1 MKNILLATTALVA
14 FAGAAAA
21 EGHTGISFTGSAS
34 LGFNNEDGVGD
45 NDGFYSDLD
54 IVAGFAAELD
64 NGLTAA
70 ASLNLDDLGGGTN
83 NGTVYELSLT
93 SATAGLYYGDTSFAA
108 QNAWAGAGSMDQDGF
123 SEADGEESIRGE
135 MTFGDI
141 SGQVSYVLANNA
153 GTRNVV
159 NDVNQLSL
167 GVSATVGTL
176 NIAVAYQ
183 EASGEDA
190 RFYND
195 ALAGTGP
202 DGLTGDA
209 DGSLAIDGTETGGLG
224 DEADN
229 ATATGFATNGDFN
242 NAEVF
247 GISVGTT
254 FGGADVRFAYAE
266 SGTESS
272 TGLSVSYPVGDVTL
286 NASYSSESAG
296 DDNWDLGATYASGPL
311 SFTANT
317 DESDDWGM
325 QGSYDAGN
333 GLVIF
338 AGLSD
343 GGEDTYVAGTY
354 DLGSGASLLVS
365 FADDGDADA
374 GDEVG
379 ANDYQHGTTVEV
391 SFDF

>member
-34 LGFNNEDGVGD
+34 LGFNNEAVGD

-70 ASLNLDDLGGGTN
+70 ASLNLDDLDDGTN
-83 NGTVYELSLT
+83 TSNGTNYELSLT

-123 SEADGEESIRGE
+123 SEADGEESIRGQV
-135 MTFGDI
+135 TFGDI

-153 GTRNVV
+153 GTRNAVD
-159 NDVNQLSL
+159 DVNQLSL
-167 GVSATVGTL
+167 GVTATVGNL

-190 RFYND
+190 NFYSSTN
-195 ALAGTGP
+195 GV
-202 DGLTGDA
+202 DGLADAGVDGIAGNGDDPA
-209 DGSLAIDGTETGGLG
+209 VQD
-224 DEADN
+224 DN
-229 ATATGFATNGDFN
+229 ANGGSNGDFN
-242 NAEVF
+242 DAEVF

-254 FGGADVRFAYAE
+254 FGGADVRLAYAE

-272 TGLSVSYPVGDVTL
+272 TGLSVSYPVGDITL

-296 DDNWDLGATYASGPL
+296 EDNWDLGATYASGPL

-391 SFDF
+391 SLDF

>member
-34 LGFNNEDGVGD
+34 LGFNNEAGIGNVANRAADN

-70 ASLNLDDLGGGTN
+70 ASLNLDDLGDGTN

-108 QNAWAGAGSMDQDGF
+108 QNAWKGAGSMDQDGF

-141 SGQVSYVLANNA
+141 SAQLSYVLANNA
-153 GTRNVV
+153 GERNAG
-159 NDVNQLSL
+159 DDMNQLSL

-176 NIAVAYQ
+176 DIAVAYQ
-183 EASGEDA
+183 EASGEA
-190 RFYND
+190 AGFYTS
-195 ALAGTGP
+195 GTGT
-202 DGLTGDA
+202 DGD
-209 DGSLAIDGTETGGLG
+209 S
-224 DEADN
+224 
-229 ATATGFATNGDFN
+229 GDFN

-247 GISVGTT
+247 GMSVGTT
-254 FGGADVRFAYAE
+254 FGGADVRLAYAE
-266 SGTESS
+266 SGANSS

-374 GDEVG
+374 TDEVG

>member
-34 LGFNNEDGVGD
+34 LGFNNEAVGD

-70 ASLNLDDLGGGTN
+70 ASLNLDDLDDGTN
-83 NGTVYELSLT
+83 TSNGTNYELSLT

-123 SEADGEESIRGE
+123 SEADGEESIRGQV
-135 MTFGDI
+135 TFGDI

-153 GTRNVV
+153 GTRNAVD
-159 NDVNQLSL
+159 DVNQLSL
-167 GVSATVGTL
+167 GVTATVGNL

-183 EASGEDA
+183 EASGENAAFYSDVLGANGVDDA
-190 RFYND
+190 GVGDDN
-195 ALAGTGP
+195 P
-202 DGLTGDA
+202 DG
-209 DGSLAIDGTETGGLG
+209 GS
-224 DEADN
+224 
-229 ATATGFATNGDFN
+229 NGDFN
-242 NAEVF
+242 DAEVF

-254 FGGADVRFAYAE
+254 FGGADVRLAYAE

-272 TGLSVSYPVGDVTL
+272 TGLSVSYPVGDITL

-296 DDNWDLGATYASGPL
+296 EDNWDLGATYASGPL

>member
-34 LGFNNEDGVGD
+34 LGFNNEAAGD

-70 ASLNLDDLGGGTN
+70 ASLNLDDLGGGTD

-93 SATAGLYYGDTSFAA
+93 SATAGLFYGDTSFAA

-123 SEADGEESIRGE
+123 SEADGEESIRGQV
-135 MTFGDI
+135 TFGDI

-153 GTRNVV
+153 GTRNAVD
-159 NDVNQLSL
+159 DVNQLSL
-167 GVSATVGTL
+167 GVTATVGTL

-190 RFYND
+190 NFYASTN
-195 ALAGTGP
+195 GI
-202 DGLTGDA
+202 DGLTGDLDA
-209 DGSLAIDGTETGGLG
+209 SGAIDGDETGALLDEVDNNALG
-224 DEADN
+224 
-229 ATATGFATNGDFN
+229 GSNGDFN
-242 NAEVF
+242 DAEVF

-254 FGGADVRFAYAE
+254 VGGADVRLAYAE
-266 SGTESS
+266 TGAESS
-272 TGLSVSYPVGDVTL
+272 TGLSVSYPVGDITL

-296 DDNWDLGATYASGPL
+296 EDNWDLGATYASGPV

-365 FADDGDADA
+365 FADDGDNDA

-379 ANDYQHGTTVEV
+379 ANDYQHGTTIEV
-391 SFDF
+391 SLDF

>member
-34 LGFNNEDGVGD
+34 LGFNNEAGIGAAGNQAADN

-70 ASLNLDDLGGGTN
+70 ASLNLDDLGGGTD

-108 QNAWAGAGSMDQDGF
+108 ENVWAGAGSMDQDGF
-123 SEADGEESIRGE
+123 SEADGEEAIRGE
-135 MTFGDI
+135 ITFGDI
-141 SGQVSYVLANNA
+141 SAQVSYLLANNV
-153 GTRNVV
+153 GTRNAV
-159 NDVNQLSL
+159 DDLNQLSL
-167 GVSATVGTL
+167 GVSADVGEM
-176 NIAVAYQ
+176 NIVVAYQ
-183 EASGEDA
+183 EASGEA
-190 RFYND
+190 ANFY
-195 ALAGTGP
+195 G
-202 DGLTGDA
+202 A
-209 DGSLAIDGTETGGLG
+209 DIT
-224 DEADN
+224 
-229 ATATGFATNGDFN
+229 

-247 GISVGTT
+247 GMSVGTT
-254 FGGADVRFAYAE
+254 FGGADVRLAYAE
-266 SGTESS
+266 TGANSS
-272 TGLSVSYPVGDVTL
+272 TGLSVSYPMGDLTL
-286 NASYSSESAG
+286 NASYSSESA
-296 DDNWDLGATYASGPL
+296 DADNWDLGATYASGPL

-365 FADDGDADA
+365 FADDGDEDA

>member
-141 SGQVSYVLANNA
+141 SGQVSYVLANSA
-153 GTRNVV
+153 GTRNAVD
-159 NDVNQLSL
+159 DVNQLSL

-183 EASGEDA
+183 EASGENGAFYSDVNGADGVAGDA
-190 RFYND
+190 N
-195 ALAGTGP
+195 ALAGS
-202 DGLTGDA
+202 A
-209 DGSLAIDGTETGGLG
+209 AQLASVDNNVGGG
-224 DEADN
+224 
-229 ATATGFATNGDFN
+229 TNGDFN
-242 NAEVF
+242 DAEVF